1 MGNTQSI
8 KKINFESMQ
17 KAIYNKYII
26 INTLDENK
34 QECLILNTVL
44 WKDEESI
51 VNDYIKNDLQ
61 INIVIYG
68 ENSQDDKIVT
78 KYYQLQ
84 KLGFSNIYIYIGGLF
99 EWLLLQDIYG
109 DDLFPTTTKQL
120 DILKFKGCNVF

>member
-120 DILKFKGCNVF
+120 DILKFKGCNIF